1 MASSSTTFQGVSNE
15 AADVLAKA
23 ASSQEPV
30 PTGIFAS
37 DQHKP
42 LVCYEGPEQAG
53 DGPPALGSGA
63 NQPSALSHFE
73 VMELDE
79 DPTIE
84 PDLLVDWR
92 TPYLEYH
99 LHEVLPMDKTE
110 ARRLARQAMSF
121 VLIEGELYR
130 RSHTRILQCCIPIEQ
145 GKQLLR
151 DIHSGVYGHHAA
163 PRTLV
168 RNMFR

>member
-53 DGPPALGSGA
+53 DGPPTLGSGA
-63 NQPSALSHFE
+63 NQPSAPSDPE
-73 VMELDE
+73 VMELEE
-79 DPTIE
+79 DPAIDAD
-84 PDLLVDWR
+84 PLVYWR
-92 TPYLEYH
+92 TLYLDYLLCEA
-99 LHEVLPMDKTE
+99 LPTDKTE
-110 ARRLARQAMSF
+110 ARRLARRE
-121 VLIEGELYR
+121 VL
-130 RSHTRILQCCIPIEQ
+130 CP
-145 GKQLLR
+145 
-151 DIHSGVYGHHAA
+151 
-163 PRTLV
+163 
-168 RNMFR
+168 F